1 MSQVLKVWRMD
12 MASES
17 RELEKV
23 GALWRRKSKK
33 GTEYLSGVVGEQRVI
48 IFKVR
53 EKRSAKSPDY
63 QVFKS
68 DPPATEGGE
77 RTPEE

>member
-1 MSQVLKVWRMD
+1 
-12 MASES
+12 
-17 RELEKV
+17 
-23 GALWRRKSKK
+23 
-33 GTEYLSGVVGEQRVI
+33 VI

-68 DPPATEGGE
+68 DPPVAEGGE